1 MCGTGV
7 IMDISVLVDLA
18 LATLCIVSS
27 GDDLQ
32 APTERCYPVLVGK
45 DTPRGEY
52 RLQRKLVSASGY
64 GGDILQFKEDDLE
77 LFAIHRVWLG
87 RPAEQRDKRLKSFNP
102 KDRNITMGCINVD
115 PLVYEKLLDC
125 CADANITIK

>member
-1 MCGTGV
+1 MGY
-7 IMDISVLVDLA
+7 SVLVDIA
-18 LATLCIVSS
+18 FATLCIIS
-27 GDDLQ
+27 GGDEMLQ
-32 APTERCYPVLVGK
+32 IPPTERCYPVLVGN
-45 DTPRGEY
+45 DTPKGDY
-52 RLQRKLVSASGY
+52 RLQRRLVSANGY